1 VSDVSLS
8 DWDKPQLLPHH
19 QQEWL
24 DSGVDPEII
33 EANVQSLSGEDAIQ
47 TILYAFLDKQGAHAK
62 HYVTT
67 ALDKQLKH
75 YEAIVSGRGGWRVAG
90 LDPLNNWERME
101 WGRFKPDAPRIE
113 IKDGKEKPVK
123 YESPLKTPTRATFLA
138 LPNQPDFWQRVLD
151 TNAPIYLTEG
161 EKKAGCLLSLGYAA
175 IALPGIWNGC
185 PRGDF
190 GIPRLIPEL
199 ECFATSG
206 RPIVIVFDQDEKEKT
221 RQDVAKAQRRL
232 GSLLEQRGCQV
243 TATEWDVSLGKGID
257 DVCVS
262 RGSARMR
269 EILSTTIAICDLSNL
284 TTPQQDNS
292 DSAGFAMTDK
302 PKLELRELISE
313 NSQATLNDGA
323 RFSPRRNP
331 KYSPEEWSLFC
342 LIRDA
347 KGCCTWAGKQ
357 GFEIVGSTSE
367 LAEAA
372 AKKLG
377 LSSERVKQIERQLG
391 PAERHIPNAV
401 AKEQGDETSMWM
413 KVARLN
419 YAGFTALCP
428 EKFKSVVHERLEKN
442 SPTGAWTQPE
452 APVRETSS
460 SHSTESSAQPSAEQ
474 ARSGAPQASSQQP
487 DPPSPTTEPNR
498 RHPPPGID
506 VIVEEMEP
514 KTERNLQQDYWN
526 QELAKTGRQLLLVA
540 ECERLPA
547 GKRFEFDAANETLNR
562 EAQYVVV
569 FNETTNT
576 MRIYDKSRGENWKNN
591 PILVDANGKIA
602 EGSSAKPEDV
612 QAFRAAIE
620 ALRNQQRATTKASID
635 R

>member
-1 VSDVSLS
+1 MSDVSLS

-24 DSGVDPEII
+24 DSCVASEII

-113 IKDGKEKPVK
+113 VKDGKEKPVK

-138 LPNQPDFWQRVLD
+138 LPNQPDFWQQVLD

-206 RPIVIVFDQDEKEKT
+206 RPVVIVFDQDEKEKT
-221 RQDVAKAQRRL
+221 RQDVAKAQHRL

-262 RGSARMR
+262 RGSACVRG
-269 EILSTTIAICDLSNL
+269 ILSTTTAIRDPSILK
-284 TTPQQDNS
+284 TPQQDNS
-292 DSAGFAMTDK
+292 HSDGSVMTDK
-302 PKLELRELISE
+302 PKLKLRELISE
-313 NSQATLNDGA
+313 NSQATLNDGS
-323 RFSPRRNP
+323 RFSPRRAS

-342 LIRDA
+342 LLRDA
-347 KGCCTWAGKQ
+347 HGCRNWAEKN
-357 GFEIVGSTSE
+357 GFEALGSPLE
-367 LAEAA
+367 LAKEATE
-372 AKKLG
+372 KLK
-377 LSSERVKQIERQLG
+377 LSSETVERINRQLE
-391 PAERHIPNAV
+391 PHDRHTPNSV
-401 AKEQGDETSMWM
+401 FEDKSEVSTWM
-413 KVARLN
+413 KAARLN
-419 YAGFTALCP
+419 YSAFTALCP
-428 EKFKSVVHERLEKN
+428 DHLQSKVREQLEKH
-442 SPTGAWTQPE
+442 SPSTGWTRPEEPIKETPMDHSSADEQARPRVPE
-452 APVRETSS
+452 APSKQS
-460 SHSTESSAQPSAEQ
+460 
-474 ARSGAPQASSQQP
+474 
-487 DPPSPTTEPNR
+487 DPPSPSTEPNR
-498 RHPPPGID
+498 RHSPPGID

-514 KTERNLQQDYWN
+514 KKERDLQQDYWN

-540 ECERLPA
+540 DCERLPA
-547 GKRFEFDAANETLNR
+547 GKRFEFDAADETLNR

-576 MRIYDKSRGENWKNN
+576 MRIYDKNRGENWKTN

-620 ALRNQQRATTKASID
+620 ALKSQQRAKATID